1 MRRSGRSKWWFKSRK
16 KDDAGDCIWVS
27 PTLSF
32 LLVFSWTSASAL
44 PDLWMQNSSHL
55 LSHIQGWGLLRALQ
69 TFNMPPPCLLCTLSL
84 PLALYMGLCEHSS
97 LSVSRSFVH
106 IVQFDLRTP
115 WHTWTVY
122 FSIST
127 GQAGCCANPP
137 ACAQWLHHNCLLRWW
152 CCISPE

>member
-69 TFNMPPPCLLCTLSL
+69 TFNMPPPCLLCFSL
-84 PLALYMGLCEHSS
+84 PASGPIYGFMRAQFSQCFQVFCSHCAVWFKDPMAHMNSLLFHLYGASRLLCKPPC
-97 LSVSRSFVH
+97 LCTV
-106 IVQFDLRTP
+106 ITP
-115 WHTWTVY
+115 
-122 FSIST
+122 
-127 GQAGCCANPP
+127 
-137 ACAQWLHHNCLLRWW
+137 
-152 CCISPE
+152 